1 MVWTSLRESP
11 LVSKRMCVSSSW
23 IWKGSGGFSS
33 FLATVVFSVGDGAS
47 EGFAAG
53 SCASA
58 AAQRRRAKKENLDRI
73 GNGELTL
80 EV

>member
-1 MVWTSLRESP
+1 
-11 LVSKRMCVSSSW
+11 VS
-23 IWKGSGGFSS
+23 
-33 FLATVVFSVGDGAS
+33 A
-47 EGFAAG
+47 GFAIG

-58 AAQRRRAKKENLDRI
+58 VVHRRRSKKEYLDRI